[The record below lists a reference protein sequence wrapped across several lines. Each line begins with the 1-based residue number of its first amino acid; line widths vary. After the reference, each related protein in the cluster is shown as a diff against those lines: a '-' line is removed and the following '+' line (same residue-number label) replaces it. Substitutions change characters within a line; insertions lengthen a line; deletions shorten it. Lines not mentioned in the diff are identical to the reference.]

1 MFTRINKLIAINIR
15 MVYLYIARRVRGQ
28 LYCFIFTGVAK
39 PNTKYHCKQDIYW
52 VSELNNTHF
61 ILPQRGP
68 YYLKGV
74 YHRTETLVYS
84 YCIDSIEF
92 AKSDL
97 IIDVG
102 ANNGDLISYFKDQ
115 RYIGFEPSPV
125 EFNLLKKN
133 KTNNCILY
141 NLCVGD
147 ANREI
152 DFYLSSSGADS
163 SVYQPP
169 NFESKVSVKQI
180 RLDSIIDER
189 VKLIKIDTE
198 GSELEVVI
206 GALNLLPR
214 VEYVAIDLGFEK
226 GVLQESTAPEVIDLL
241 YQNNFKLFKIAKNE
255 RFLFK
260 NTSFET

>member
-1 MFTRINKLIAINIR
+1 M
-15 MVYLYIARRVRGQ
+15 
-28 LYCFIFTGVAK
+28 
-39 PNTKYHCKQDIYW
+39 
-52 VSELNNTHF
+52 
-61 ILPQRGP
+61 
-68 YYLKGV
+68 
-74 YHRTETLVYS
+74 
-84 YCIDSIEF
+84 
-92 AKSDL
+92 
-97 IIDVG
+97 
-102 ANNGDLISYFKDQ
+102 
-115 RYIGFEPSPV
+115 
-125 EFNLLKKN
+125 
-133 KTNNCILY
+133 
-141 NLCVGD
+141 CVGD

-260 NTSFET
+260 NTSFGT